1 MSQVFLGKKIY
12 VYRKRLSGVD
22 KVVNLKDFSRP
33 NKKIKCL
40 LRTLTES
47 KDFARQL
54 LKFKTFSRL
63 YEPCYQRIPYQDNR
77 APEAPLHSFP
87 MKLTLHANV
96 LNFSDN
102 LNTIY
107 GLSVLSLEN
116 LRKLVVIGA

>member
-1 MSQVFLGKKIY
+1 MPFKDLNRIQGLCKTTIKIQD
-12 VYRKRLSGVD
+12 L
-22 KVVNLKDFSRP
+22 F
-33 NKKIKCL
+33 KIV
-40 LRTLTES
+40 
-47 KDFARQL
+47 
-54 LKFKTFSRL
+54 
-63 YEPCYQRIPYQDNR
+63 DNR

-116 LRKLVVIGA
+116 LRKLGVIGA